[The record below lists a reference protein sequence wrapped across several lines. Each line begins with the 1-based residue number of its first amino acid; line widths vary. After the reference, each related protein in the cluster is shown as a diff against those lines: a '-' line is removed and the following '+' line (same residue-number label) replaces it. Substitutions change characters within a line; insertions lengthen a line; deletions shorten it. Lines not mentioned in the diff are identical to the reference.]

1 MKSLCFLSLLSHRF
15 LDISPRP
22 PAIPPV
28 GSLHYGDCELQIT
41 ELWPEHWAGSNV
53 VARFSVRLTDE
64 LKLVGLKLHRKDDG
78 SFRVRP
84 PNRSGAACFHIG
96 PKLAREIT
104 VAAVAAM
111 SGGRAPSDVAN

>member
-1 MKSLCFLSLLSHRF
+1 MLVCSAQSLA
-15 LDISPRP
+15 IVAVNP

-28 GSLHYGDCELQIT
+28 GSLPHGDCELQIT

-53 VARFSVRLTDE
+53 VARFSVRLSDE

-84 PNRSGAACFHIG
+84 PNRSGVAAFHIG

-104 VAAVAAM
+104 EAAVAAM
-111 SGGRAPSDVAN
+111 TGGRTPREFSN